1 VTPRVLHVVESL
13 DRGAVENW
21 LLRMLRHGRRKGVAL
36 DWTFYC
42 TLERPGERDADALEM
57 GAKVLHSP
65 APIGRTLRFGR
76 HLRTELRRG
85 HYDVL
90 HCHHDLLSAVYLL
103 ASLGIPMRRRIV
115 HAHNADEA
123 LPTPSRAKQKLYREP
138 MRRICL
144 GLADRIVG
152 ISDNTLD
159 TFLAGRTRDPER
171 HVVHYYGLD
180 PSPFQTAKADRLGF
194 RRELRLRE
202 DAFIMLFAGRMA
214 PEKNPAFAVEVLA
227 ELRKLVPHAVAV
239 FAGAGAEEA
248 AVAAKV
254 RELGIEPAVR
264 FLGWRTDLAE
274 VMSCCDCFILPRPE
288 RPLEGFGLA
297 VVEAQ
302 LAGMRLLLSRGI
314 ADDPMLPGACYER
327 LALSEGPAAWAAAA
341 SRLSRREPLARA
353 AAAAA
358 LEASPMDLDF
368 ALRHLLQLHGQEI
381 GDAPPA
387 HREPCLTGRVGP

>member
-1 VTPRVLHVVESL
+1 MTPRVLHVVESL

-21 LLRMLRHGRRKGVAL
+21 LLRMLRHAQRAGVAL

-42 TLERPGERDADALEM
+42 TLERPGERDADAVAM

-65 APIGRTLRFGR
+65 VPIGHTLSFGR

-90 HCHHDLLSAVYLL
+90 HCHHDLVSAVYLL
-103 ASLGIPMRRRIV
+103 ASLGIPIRRRIV

-152 ISDNTLD
+152 ISNNTLD
-159 TFLAGRTRDPER
+159 TFLAGRTRDPQR

-180 PSPFQTAKADRLGF
+180 PSPFLTAKADRPGF
-194 RRELRLRE
+194 RRELGLRE
-202 DAFIMLFAGRMA
+202 DAFIMLFAGRMV
-214 PEKNPAFAVEVLA
+214 PEKNPAFAAEVLA
-227 ELRKLVPHAVAV
+227 ELRKLVPHAVAA
-239 FAGAGAEEA
+239 FAGAGADEA

-254 RELGIEPAVR
+254 RELGIDPAVR

-302 LAGMRLLLSRGI
+302 LAGLRMLLSLGI
-314 ADDPMLPGACYER
+314 ANDPILPGAHYER
-327 LALSEGPAAWAAAA
+327 LPLAAGPKAWAEAAL
-341 SRLSRREPLARA
+341 RLSRQPSFPRTES
-353 AAAAA
+353 AAA
-358 LEASPMDLDF
+358 LKASPMDLDF
-368 ALRHLLQLHGQEI
+368 ALGQLF
-381 GDAPPA
+381 ALY
-387 HREPCLTGRVGP
+387 R